1 MEESQESLQ
10 QTLDRLRIRAVQLIR
25 ESKERLLT
33 KTEKKE
39 LYVLLARMEI
49 IEIKLVGFERDSK
62 KD

>member
-10 QTLDRLRIRAVQLIR
+10 QTLDRLLIRAVQLIR